1 MIKFIK
7 MKNVIIKFT
16 KQKLVIFKSFEQ
28 KNGGNENLKM
38 NRMMFEDKWLRL
50 KFLRVDI
57 KSYFYCY

>member
-16 KQKLVIFKSFEQ
+16 KQKLVIFKRFEQ

-38 NRMMFEDKWLRL
+38 NRTMFEDKWLRM
-50 KFLRVDI
+50 KIFN
-57 KSYFYCY
+57 C

>member
-38 NRMMFEDKWLRL
+38 NIMMFEDKWLRL
-50 KFLRVDI
+50 KIF
-57 KSYFYCY
+57 KS